1 MNKII
6 SQLLLLSRG
15 YEGRYHMEKE
25 VLELHEVVGSV
36 MAELSEMAADSQ
48 IRLFN
53 KVPEKST
60 VFTDQ
65 SLITQLLI
73 NLIGNSIKYG
83 VRGGKVTVRA
93 SNSERGCTF
102 TVSDNGIGI
111 REDELEHVFERFYR
125 ADKARDRSGSGLG
138 LSIVKWIVALHNGK
152 ISIRSQYGKGT
163 QVTVALSARK
173 L

>member
-1 MNKII
+1 M
-6 SQLLLLSRG
+6 
-15 YEGRYHMEKE
+15 
-25 VLELHEVVGSV
+25 
-36 MAELSEMAADSQ
+36 
-48 IRLFN
+48 
-53 KVPEKST
+53 
-60 VFTDQ
+60 
-65 SLITQLLI
+65 
-73 NLIGNSIKYG
+73 
-83 VRGGKVTVRA
+83 TVRA